1 MDGLDSKGKNRDN
14 GTARLPVRPAR
25 KKINFLRL
33 DYTRWSLVFSLIC
46 LALSC
51 RDFDH
56 DKLVEKRLSE
66 YLNSDSAKTLL
77 LHDHRE
83 FLAYLKEFPRDQ
95 YNLCPTKNGFSF
107 FVEKTGHLDGIKQ
120 IVSKGQVW
128 EEAFIELMAKYI
140 RPGSAVID
148 AGAYIGT
155 HSLAMAKLTGP
166 RGRVYAFEPQKKV
179 FRELVFNL
187 IENHAQNVTPLRFAL
202 GENNRIVEMEKPKNG
217 LEAIVR
223 VGQGGDQAELR
234 TLDSFKLRNISFIK
248 IDVEGYE
255 DHVLEGA
262 RQTLADNLNPPILIE
277 NVGTAHRLEG
287 YGYTVRPLEYR
298 DYLALPAPDY
308 RLGSII
314 SFIHSGNADQFKSG
328 FWSEAESWGSWIKG
342 NTADV
347 VLPLSQVP
355 QRDLMLI
362 GKVKAYVNEKIP
374 RQEVKVLI
382 NSRWIGR
389 WVFRQGELEVKKA
402 VIPISLLRESM
413 ARPIIRITFQI
424 KNPISP
430 AELKLS
436 ADKRLLGL
444 GVNELIIREF

>member
-1 MDGLDSKGKNRDN
+1 MESLALKAKNRN
-14 GTARLPVRPAR
+14 NRTARLPASPTRM
-25 KKINFLRL
+25 KIKFLWP
-33 DYTRWSLVFSLIC
+33 DYKRWPLVFILIC

-51 RDFDH
+51 RNLNH
-56 DKLVEKRLSE
+56 DNIVEERLSE

-83 FLAYLKEFPRDQ
+83 LLAYLKEFPRDQ
-95 YNLCPTKNGFSF
+95 YNLCPTKNGFSYF
-107 FVEKTGHLDGIKQ
+107 IDKTGRHGGIKQ
-120 IVSKGQVW
+120 FVSKGLVW
-128 EEAFIELMAKYI
+128 EEAFFELMAKYI

-148 AGAYIGT
+148 AGAFIGT
-155 HSLAMAKLTGP
+155 HSLAMAKMTGP

-202 GENNRIVEMEKPKNG
+202 GDNNRIVEMEKPKNG
-217 LEAIVR
+217 HEATVR
-223 VGQGGDQAELR
+223 VGQGGDQVELR
-234 TLDSFKLRNISFIK
+234 TLDSFKLRDISFMK

-255 DHVLEGA
+255 DQVLEGA
-262 RQTLADNLNPPILIE
+262 RQTLADNLYPPILIE
-277 NVGTAHRLEG
+277 NVGTAHRLED

-308 RLGSII
+308 QLGSII

-328 FWSEAESWGSWIKG
+328 FWLKAESWGSWINGK
-342 NTADV
+342 TADV

-362 GKVKAYVNEKIP
+362 GKVKGYVNEEIQ

-382 NSRWIGR
+382 NSRLIAR
-389 WVFRQGELEVKKA
+389 WDFRKGELEEKKA
-402 VIPISLLRESM
+402 VIPISLLRESV

-424 KNPISP
+424 EKPISP
-430 AELKLS
+430 AMLKLS
-436 ADKRLLGL
+436 PDKRLLGL
-444 GVNELIIREF
+444 GVNELTIREF